1 MRVAIALVGPLPFKT
16 SLRKKEKK
24 KKDNQRSHRFILAYT
39 QLEDKKLKAKSSAQ
53 MQKTIFNRLLF
64 E

>member
-16 SLRKKEKK
+16 SLRKKGKK

-39 QLEDKKLKAKSSAQ
+39 QLEDKKLKAESSTK
-53 MQKTIFNRLLF
+53 MKNTILNRLLF